1 MIFEFLVEEKD
12 RETNARVGKI
22 ITKHGEVE
30 TPCFVA
36 AATRAEVIGLDR
48 EDIIKAGV
56 KSVITNTYHLHFRP
70 GEDKIKEMGGVH
82 KVLGFDGV
90 VFSDS
95 GGFQVL
101 SLGIGKEHG
110 VRKLGFFPGEQ
121 VEKQNVEGHNIEKF
135 AIVKGDGVLF
145 KSNYDEMESFIGARE
160 SMEIQSKLGA
170 DIIMAF
176 DDCPSPFS
184 EHDYVHRALKRTNRW
199 ALECL
204 RFRDKRQALYGIIHG
219 GYFRDLRE
227 KSARF
232 ISKLGFDGIAIGGPL
247 GKSKKEMYEIL
258 DWIIPFLD
266 SRPVHMLGIGY
277 IEDIFEC
284 VERGIDSFDCVAPTR
299 EARHGTLYTGHKS
312 GGNLEN
318 KFRLNIK
325 NAGCRDDRKK
335 IDLEC
340 ECYTCS
346 NYSRRDLWGMYRNM
360 RYSEED
366 NKNYIRLASIHNV
379 YFINNLMKEIRE
391 SIKDG
396 RFLELK
402 REWIGR

>member
-1 MIFEFLVEEKD
+1 MKRFEFLVGGKD
-12 RETNARVGKI
+12 RKTNARVGKI

-30 TPCFVA
+30 TPCFVM
-36 AATRAEVIGLDR
+36 AATRAEVIGLTKD
-48 EDIIKAGV
+48 DIFRAGV
-56 KSVITNTYHLHFRP
+56 ESVIANAYHLHFRP
-70 GEDKIKEMGGVH
+70 GEDAIMERGGLH
-82 KVLGFDGV
+82 EVLGFDGV
-90 VFSDS
+90 IFSDS

-110 VRKLGFFPGEQ
+110 VRKLGFFPDEQ
-121 VEKQNVEGHNIEKF
+121 KVKQNLGKDNRKLVYVSEEGVRF
-135 AIVKGDGVLF
+135 VSMYDGREEF
-145 KSNYDEMESFIGARE
+145 MGAKE

-184 EHDYVHRALKRTNRW
+184 DYDYVRRALGRTNRW

-204 RFRDKRQALYGIIHG
+204 KFRDKKQALYGIIHG
-219 GYFRDLRE
+219 GYFKDLRE
-227 KSARF
+227 ESALF
-232 ISKLGFDGIAIGGPL
+232 ITKLGFDGIAIGGPL

-258 DWIIPFLD
+258 DWIKPFFD
-266 SRPVHMLGIGY
+266 SRPLHMLGIGY
-277 IEDIFEC
+277 IDNIFEC
-284 VERGIDSFDCVAPTR
+284 VERGVDSFDCVAATR
-299 EARHGTLYTGHKS
+299 EARHGGLYISHKS

-325 NAGCRDDRKK
+325 NAGCKNDGRN

-340 ECYTCS
+340 ECYTCR
-346 NYSRRDLWGMYRNM
+346 NYSRQDLFGMYRNM

-366 NKNYIRLASIHNV
+366 NRSYIRLATIHNV

-391 SIKDG
+391 SIKEG
-396 RFLELK
+396 GFLELK
-402 REWIGR
+402 REWLGR